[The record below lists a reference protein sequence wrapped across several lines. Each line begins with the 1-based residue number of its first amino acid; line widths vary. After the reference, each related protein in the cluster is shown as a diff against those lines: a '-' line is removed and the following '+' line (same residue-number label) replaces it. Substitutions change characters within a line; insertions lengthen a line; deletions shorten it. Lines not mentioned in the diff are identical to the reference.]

1 MQKTA
6 YEMRISDVSSDVCSS
21 DLAAHQTPFL
31 RHGGEDEVGM
41 PLRQII
47 QMALRALEEAL
58 AENSSGSDGDLRLAD
73 VIASAQR
80 IAFRVEEDEDA
91 VLLVIVQEAEG
102 EIGRAH
108 V

>member
-1 MQKTA
+1 
-6 YEMRISDVSSDVCSS
+6 
-21 DLAAHQTPFL
+21 
-31 RHGGEDEVGM
+31 M

-102 EIGRAH
+102 DGDDGGQRQTRPHEQRSEEHTHELQSLMRISYA
-108 V
+108 VSCL